1 MSKILLTN
9 FSSLSKRGESRR
21 SAAQSVSQVS
31 FVQQSKSRQE
41 KLPISKSQDKSNSAT
56 RICFSAAAAVRSAI
70 SLGRCREILPRLTV
84 IGRMVVIDLGVN
96 VCTSSH
102 HRPTIHPPIIPRE
115 LFPPPA
121 NSAATPSPRNPRVC
135 TGDQRGVSRQKS
147 PVFPLLPIL
156 EGCRQPCSGAT
167 RPRPQPLQMRSTAF
181 WQQQKRLHRS
191 KDDIIKL

>member
-1 MSKILLTN
+1 MLLTN

-31 FVQQSKSRQE
+31 FVQQSRSRQE
-41 KLPISKSQDKSNSAT
+41 KLPISKSQDKSNIAT

-121 NSAATPSPRNPRVC
+121 NSVATPLPEESP
-135 TGDQRGVSRQKS
+135 G
-147 PVFPLLPIL
+147 
-156 EGCRQPCSGAT
+156 
-167 RPRPQPLQMRSTAF
+167 
-181 WQQQKRLHRS
+181 LHRGS
-191 KDDIIKL
+191 ARRLPSEESRIPAAADPRRMPSTLLWRHQASAAANALYGILATTEKTPQIKR

>member
-1 MSKILLTN
+1 MPKILLTN

-31 FVQQSKSRQE
+31 FVQQSRSRQE
-41 KLPISKSQDKSNSAT
+41 KLPISKSQDKSNIAT

-121 NSAATPSPRNPRVC
+121 NSAATPLPEESP
-135 TGDQRGVSRQKS
+135 GLHRGISAASPRQKS

-167 RPRPQPLQMRSTAF
+167 RPQPLQMRCTAF